1 MARTDNLADFL
12 TDIADSIRAK
22 KGTTEPIS
30 AGDFDIDITSIET
43 IPKLQSKSLTITEN
57 GTQTITPD
65 TNYDGLS
72 DVEITTNV
80 PSSGDIPEKG
90 IIINSFNENGY
101 ATEITIKGLDRII
114 SYYLGKYN
122 SNESCGCLTSHLVK
136 INLPSE
142 TKIINNNAFYYL
154 TTLETMTV
162 DNSDNPFENITQI
175 DHDAFGY
182 CNNLNIKAL
191 CLPKITNIQVSGNDY
206 SIFRNNSK
214 IEYIWVGENIKKIG
228 KWAFAYITN
237 LKKIFVNQPRATLES
252 TSSNGLSYGF
262 SNNKLKSSDIICNDE
277 EGFLTEEQFKNMNW
291 STYTG

>member
-57 GTQTITPD
+57 GTQTIIPD
-65 TNYDGLS
+65 TDYDGLS

-101 ATEITIKGLDRII
+101 ATEITIKGLNIII
-114 SYYLGKYN
+114 SHYLGKYN
-122 SNESCGCLTSHLVK
+122 ANESCGCLTSYLVK
-136 INLPSE
+136 INLSSE
-142 TKIINNNAFYYL
+142 TKIINSNAFYYL
-154 TTLETMTV
+154 TKLKTITV

-175 DHDAFGY
+175 GSDAFGY
-182 CNNLNIKAL
+182 CNNLDIQAL
-191 CLPKITNIQVSGNDY
+191 CLPKITNIQMSGNDY
-206 SIFRNNSK
+206 SMFRNNSK
-214 IEYIWVGENIKKIG
+214 IEYIWVGENIAKIG

-262 SNNKLKSSDIICNDE
+262 SNGKLKSSDIICNDE